1 MVSIAQGD
9 GINRSHSIKS
19 KHLVLVTVGLF
30 LVPLQEEEPG
40 IEIVSGRGVG
50 AGEQGSAGEGLKG
63 ETAWDEIG
71 ISPSCNRAATN
82 YEKNPVSKGW
92 PCGSKC

>member
-50 AGEQGSAGEGLKG
+50 AGEQGSAGAREHGRGVEGGNCVGRDWNLALMQSRSH
-63 ETAWDEIG
+63 EL
-71 ISPSCNRAATN
+71 
-82 YEKNPVSKGW
+82 
-92 PCGSKC
+92 